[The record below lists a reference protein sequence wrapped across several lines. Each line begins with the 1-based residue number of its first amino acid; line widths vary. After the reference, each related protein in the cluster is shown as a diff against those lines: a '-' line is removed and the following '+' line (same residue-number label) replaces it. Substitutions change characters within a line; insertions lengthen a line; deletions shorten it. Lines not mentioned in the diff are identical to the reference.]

1 MISREQLEKY
11 PDEFVALI
19 EFLTENVKRVSIT
32 DENSEISQE
41 NQTLTGETMLELK
54 EIFFDLCNDLLIV
67 RKDKNLPFG

>member
-19 EFLTENVKRVSIT
+19 EFLTENVKKVSIT
-32 DENSEISQE
+32 DENTEISQE
-41 NQTLTGETMLELK
+41 KQTLTGETMLELK